1 LWEITHAVT
10 SGQATNKTMGETWSV
25 PAIGKVNDSGTA
37 RWVAFMGSGY
47 DNDPA
52 ANVAGTYFYVVR
64 VDTGAILRTQAITQ
78 VNTATLSGARNPY
91 RYTNIQAAI
100 VASPT
105 AIDTDSNGF
114 VNSVYVGDLDGR
126 LYRMDVTSTNSS
138 QWTLAAIY
146 TDYLYYPIITKP
158 AVWLDPY
165 DGSPAPRIYF
175 GTGGDDGAPAD
186 RDYAFLC
193 LIDNGGNSVATEWYL
208 GTPAVLNLSASYDV
222 GDLGLGSKVW
232 ADPVI
237 ADQVVYFSTL
247 RGSIESVNPCVNL
260 GEAGRLY
267 ARYIKRT
274 SAIPV
279 GGTAFK
285 TTEQTPP
292 EYLQLV
298 SKARRAVT
306 VGEAERVAGRIN
318 KREIYVQE
326 YDSTLE
332 MLEQPIGS
340 LMRIKSWR
348 EIYRVI
354 W

>member
-1 LWEITHAVT
+1 
-10 SGQATNKTMGETWSV
+10 MGETWST
-25 PAIGKVNDSGTA
+25 PAIGKINHSGTP

-52 ANVAGTYFYVVR
+52 ADLAGRNFYVVR
-64 VDTGAILRTQAITQ
+64 IDTGALLRTVQTTQ
-78 VNTATLSGARNPY
+78 VNTMGFSGVRQLY
-91 RYTNIQAAI
+91 RYTNIMNAI
-100 VASPT
+100 VGSPT

-126 LYRMDVTSTNSS
+126 LYRMDMTQTNPSN
-138 QWTLAAIY
+138 WTLQAIY
-146 TDYLYYPIITKP
+146 TDYLNYPIVTKP
-158 AVWLDPY
+158 AVWTDPLE
-165 DGSPAPRIYF
+165 GGPVRPRIYF
-175 GTGGDDGAPAD
+175 GTGGDDSAPND
-186 RDYAFLC
+186 RDYSFVG
-193 LIDNGGNSVATEWYL
+193 LIDGGGNSAIVEWYM
-208 GTPAVLNLSASYDV
+208 GVPARLNQSVNYETGSLES
-222 GDLGLGSKVW
+222 GSKVW

-247 RGSIESVNPCVNL
+247 RGSIEAVNPCTNL

-267 ARYIKRT
+267 ARYLRYT

-279 GGTAFK
+279 GGTAFR

-306 VGEAERVAGRIN
+306 VGEAARVAGRVN

>member
-1 LWEITHAVT
+1 
-10 SGQATNKTMGETWSV
+10 
-25 PAIGKVNDSGTA
+25 
-37 RWVAFMGSGY
+37 VAFMGSGY

-52 ANVAGTYFYVVR
+52 ADLAGRNFYVVR
-64 VDTGAILRTQAITQ
+64 TDTGALLRTVQTTQ
-78 VNTATLSGARNPY
+78 VNTMGFTGARLPY
-91 RYTNIQAAI
+91 RYTNIMNAI

-126 LYRMDVTSTNSS
+126 LYRMDVTGTNTS
-138 QWTLAAIY
+138 QWNLTAIY
-146 TDYLYYPIITKP
+146 TDYLNYPIITKP

-175 GTGGDDGAPAD
+175 GTGGDDRAPD
-186 RDYAFLC
+186 TRDYSFVGI
-193 LIDNGGNSVATEWYL
+193 IDSGANTATIEWYM
-208 GTPAVLNLSASYDV
+208 GNPTVLNLAASYDV
-222 GDLGLGSKVW
+222 GDLGVGSKVW

-237 ADQVVYFSTL
+237 ADGVVYFSTL
-247 RGSIESVNPCVNL
+247 RGSIEAVFPCINL

-267 ARYIKRT
+267 ARYIKQT

-279 GGTAFK
+279 GGTAFR

-306 VGEAERVAGRIN
+306 VGEASRVAGRVN
-318 KREIYVQE
+318 KREVYVQE